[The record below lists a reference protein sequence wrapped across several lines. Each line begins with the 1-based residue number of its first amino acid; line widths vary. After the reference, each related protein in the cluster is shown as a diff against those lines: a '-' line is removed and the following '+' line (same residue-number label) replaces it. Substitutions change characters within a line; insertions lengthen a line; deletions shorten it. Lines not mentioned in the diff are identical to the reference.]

1 MHFILVLTYLSSNS
15 LTEVLLKQV
24 LLKILQ
30 NSQENTYT
38 RVSFLIA
45 LNNFINEETPAQ
57 CFPKPLVISAKSSIV
72 DVWLG

>member
-15 LTEVLLKQV
+15 LTEVVLKQV

-45 LNNFINEETPAQ
+45 LNNFINEETLAQ